1 MPESALPHASKQPH
15 GAEGVPSRARLP
27 EWATPELLAVSFRTA
42 WPDRTS
48 RSLLSLARRWM
59 LRFALIQR
67 DHQLLHRGARC
78 GRVRGGEAIARLAAA
93 GQGCLVLSFHFGPF
107 HYLPIELARLGY
119 DVDVIMSGR
128 FLRGADRG
136 WAAAVRRAGGTLRCL
151 DAEQPNTLLAA
162 ARAMAAGRAVV
173 VLVDA
178 ELGVARTAR
187 HERLL
192 ELDFLDIPMGFR
204 LAPLLLAAR
213 TGTPI
218 AFARTNHPLR
228 TGREITFT
236 EPTSVADEGEAR
248 AVLER
253 VVRWFETEV
262 ARTPE
267 EWLGW
272 ATPTFCWTSVGD
284 APRVTKKDLGER
296 TTQLR
301 ELLER
306 ESPPRGA
313 RWSLYSDPTEVA
325 VIEFADAPALLHG
338 RARRFIKAD
347 ALTVALVKAAHDR
360 LRLDAGTAARF
371 DVSAERLAE
380 MIARL
385 TLSDLAQLRRG

>member
-1 MPESALPHASKQPH
+1 
-15 GAEGVPSRARLP
+15 
-27 EWATPELLAVSFRTA
+27 
-42 WPDRTS
+42 
-48 RSLLSLARRWM
+48 M
-59 LRFALIQR
+59 LRYALIQR
-67 DHQLLHRGARC
+67 DHQLLHRGAGC

-107 HYLPIELARLGY
+107 HYLAIELARLGY

-128 FLRGADRG
+128 FLRGGDRG
-136 WAAAVRRAGGTLRCL
+136 WEAAVRRAGSTLRCL
-151 DAEQPNTLLAA
+151 DAELPNTLLAA

-178 ELGVARTAR
+178 ELGAARTAR

-213 TGTPI
+213 TSTPI
-218 AFARTNHPLR
+218 AFARTNHALR

-236 EPTSVADEGEAR
+236 EPMPVADEGEAR
-248 AVLER
+248 VVLER
-253 VVRWFETEV
+253 AVRWFEAEV

-272 ATPTFCWTSVGD
+272 ATPTFCWTSVGE

-296 TTQLR
+296 TAELR
-301 ELLER
+301 EILER
-306 ESPPRGA
+306 ETPPRGA

-360 LRLDAGTAARF
+360 LRLDAGTAAHF
-371 DVSAERLAE
+371 DASAERLAE